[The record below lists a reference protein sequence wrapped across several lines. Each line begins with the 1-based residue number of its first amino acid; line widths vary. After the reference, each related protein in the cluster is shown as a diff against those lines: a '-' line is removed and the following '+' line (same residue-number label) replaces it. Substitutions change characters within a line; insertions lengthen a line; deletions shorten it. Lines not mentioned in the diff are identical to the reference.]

1 MDTNLIKAVVDG
13 LHCDNLEELTG
24 TLEDI
29 VNHGID
35 GGFGDFIYYSDTVKF
50 FLDNRDEIID
60 LVKEEASDFGVE
72 PIDFV
77 SSFVVLNGNDWT
89 DEIGRAIYGVIEEDD
104 VTIPNALTWFAAEDV
119 ARYLTDSPELIENYI

>member
-1 MDTNLIKAVVDG
+1 MNTNLIKAVING
-13 LHCDNLEELTG
+13 LHCDDLEELTG

-60 LVKEEASDFGVE
+60 LVKEEASEFDTKNIE
-72 PIDFV
+72 FV
-77 SSFVVLNGNDWT
+77 STFVVLRGNDWT
-89 DEIGRAIYGVIEEDD
+89 DEIGRAIYGVIDNDD
-104 VTIPNALTWFAAEDV
+104 VTIPNALTWFAAEEV
-119 ARYLTDSPELIENYI
+119 ARYLVDNPELIKSYL